1 MEYFE
6 KHKSNIRYTWSA
18 IKYILRKFKL
28 NSELPS
34 YFVIGDS
41 EVNNSYTIANRFIG
55 FLVNVLSSIIDNSN
69 DKTMHS
75 HLKQRITRSFNFQ
88 YTLITSQLKP
98 VVGWVV
104 YYNDVIMGALA
115 SQITSLTIVYS
126 DVYSDADQRKHQ
138 RSASLAFMRGILRW
152 LVNSPHKWPV
162 TRKMLPFDDVIMISS
177 KLLQRIKGI
186 LVDMV
191 TVINSSLCTGVFP
204 DNPKFTKVVP
214 LTTKHY
220 DDVKWLPMRP
230 ELPANRAFVQQFVH
244 TDNKE
249 TSKVLDKV
257 PLWEKPFN
265 NVIMG
270 YPHILDY
277 YRPI

>member
-1 MEYFE
+1 MT
-6 KHKSNIRYTWSA
+6 KLCIRIW
-18 IKYILRKFKL
+18 
-28 NSELPS
+28 NSVLLVPS
-34 YFVIGDS
+34 IFNV
-41 EVNNSYTIANRFIG
+41 SY
-55 FLVNVLSSIIDNSN
+55 
-69 DKTMHS
+69 K
-75 HLKQRITRSFNFQ
+75 

-98 VVGWVV
+98 VVGRVV
-104 YYNDVIMGALA
+104 YYNDVMMGALA

-138 RSASLAFMRGILRW
+138 RSVSLAFMRGIHRW

-177 KLLQRIKGI
+177 ELLQRIKDI
-186 LVDMV
+186 LVDML

-270 YPHILDY
+270 YPHILDNY
-277 YRPI
+277 KPI